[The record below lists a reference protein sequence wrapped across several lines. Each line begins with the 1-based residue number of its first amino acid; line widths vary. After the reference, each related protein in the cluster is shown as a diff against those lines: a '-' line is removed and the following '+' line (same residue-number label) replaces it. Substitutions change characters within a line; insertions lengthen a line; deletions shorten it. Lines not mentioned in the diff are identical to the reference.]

1 MHRLRNVL
9 LVISGTG
16 LILGCADEAE
26 NRALTAEATQAEAA
40 GSRDSAVVVDDVDDV
55 DLEDFG
61 LPEISELRLKPAVPQ
76 PGKVIRAIV
85 RLANPT
91 QSAEVDYEWVVDGDR
106 DFPNTPAIQL
116 PELASGARVSVQ
128 VVARNKEGESPSE
141 LTFGIVPNALP
152 KITKLEVLEVDL
164 EDGSQGWRAEVE
176 AEDDNGDSVDVRYVW
191 YVNDRMTSQRQ
202 SEFSTSELKRGD
214 RVFVEVVARV
224 GTDESRPLRSGTL
237 GIANSAP
244 EIKSIPTG
252 LGSDATF
259 RYQLVVED
267 PDGDIDLHFALETGP
282 RGMQMGPNGEVRWDP
297 EIDQAGD
304 HRVVLS
310 VTDEQ
315 GGKATQEF
323 VLPVRLNTTS
333 GTDEPAAID

>member
-9 LVISGTG
+9 LVISGMG
-16 LILGCADEAE
+16 LVLGCADEAE

-40 GSRDSAVVVDDVDDV
+40 ASRDSAVDV

-61 LPEISELRLKPAVPQ
+61 LPEISELRLKPAVPE

-85 RLANPT
+85 RLVNPT
-91 QSAEVDYEWVVDGDR
+91 QRAEVDYEWVVDGDR
-106 DFPNTPAIQL
+106 DFPNAPAIEL

-128 VVARNKEGESPSE
+128 VVARNEEGESPSE
-141 LTFGIVPNALP
+141 LAFGIVPNPLP
-152 KITKLEVLEVDL
+152 KITKLEVHEIDL
-164 EDGSQGWRAEVE
+164 EDGSKGWRAEVE
-176 AEDDNGDSVDVRYVW
+176 AEDDNGDSADVRYVW

-259 RYQLVVED
+259 RYRLVVED
-267 PDGDIDLHFALETGP
+267 PDGDTDLHFALETGP
-282 RGMQMGPNGEVRWDP
+282 SGDGRSSGRPQCHGRARRKGDPGICASGPTEHRF
-297 EIDQAGD
+297 GD
-304 HRVVLS
+304 
-310 VTDEQ
+310 
-315 GGKATQEF
+315 
-323 VLPVRLNTTS
+323 
-333 GTDEPAAID
+333 